1 MQRSLEK
8 TLMLGKTEGRRRR
21 GQQRMRW
28 LDDIIDL
35 MDMSLSKL
43 REMVKAREAWHA
55 AVHGVARS
63 RTWLSDRT
71 ATTTWSTDSIQTYPS
86 ILKMS
91 FLFSSPGSYLGTCI
105 LFSYLYASG
114 SFTLETFLSLFL
126 WLMHLI
132 GLSFYRTAF
141 HSDLSSASSMI
152 RLRPWSELFWEYP
165 VKRHMM
171 MTHLIRG
178 DVYLDHDGVGQVS
191 LL

>member
-43 REMVKAREAWHA
+43 LEMVKDRAAWHA

-126 WLMHLI
+126 
-132 GLSFYRTAF
+132 
-141 HSDLSSASSMI
+141 
-152 RLRPWSELFWEYP
+152 
-165 VKRHMM
+165 
-171 MTHLIRG
+171 
-178 DVYLDHDGVGQVS
+178 
-191 LL
+191 

>member
-28 LDDIIDL
+28 LDDITDS

-43 REMVKAREAWHA
+43 RDMVKDREAWHA

-63 RTWLSDRT
+63 RTWLSDRI
-71 ATTTWSTDSIQTYPS
+71 ATTTWSTDSNQTYPS

-105 LFSYLYASG
+105 LFSYL
-114 SFTLETFLSLFL
+114 THQDPL
-126 WLMHLI
+126 
-132 GLSFYRTAF
+132 
-141 HSDLSSASSMI
+141 
-152 RLRPWSELFWEYP
+152 PWKHFSVFSCDSC
-165 VKRHMM
+165 
-171 MTHLIRG
+171 T
-178 DVYLDHDGVGQVS
+178 
-191 LL
+191 